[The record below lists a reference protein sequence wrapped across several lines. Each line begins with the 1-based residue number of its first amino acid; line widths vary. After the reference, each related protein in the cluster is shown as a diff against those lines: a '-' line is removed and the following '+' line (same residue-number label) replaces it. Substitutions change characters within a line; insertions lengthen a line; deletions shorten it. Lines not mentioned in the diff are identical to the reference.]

1 MTKNVSYWQ
10 TVRPDTGQYQTPDCP
25 ASGVWLFLGTGHVRR
40 PVSGHNMKAGHVRH
54 PVSGRKMKAGHVRSP
69 VSGRDVKTGQVW
81 RPVSGENFVSGRPLI
96 LYGKN
101 DIFDLANF
109 FCEIYKEG

>member
-10 TVRPDTGQYQTPDCP
+10 TVRPDTGQCRTPDCP
-25 ASGVWLFLGTGHVRR
+25 ASGVRFFSGTGHVQR

-69 VSGRDVKTGQVW
+69 VSGRDVKTGQVR
-81 RPVSGENFVSGRPLI
+81 RPVSGENFVSGRPLQIHSDCGDEICTI
-96 LYGKN
+96 LLYYLK
-101 DIFDLANF
+101 
-109 FCEIYKEG
+109 